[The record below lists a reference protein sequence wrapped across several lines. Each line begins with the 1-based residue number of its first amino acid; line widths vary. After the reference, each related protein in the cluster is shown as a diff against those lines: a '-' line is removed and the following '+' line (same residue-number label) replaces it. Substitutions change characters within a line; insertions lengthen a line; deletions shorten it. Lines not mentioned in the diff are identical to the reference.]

1 MSSSNVLPPAP
12 PEQLYPELPTQ
23 PQPDFR
29 MQKVNEISA
38 ALNKEVGHYRAVAKK
53 YKRAKKV
60 VNWTAAGSSVL
71 SAAFSSASFG
81 SAISVVGLPAA
92 IPLGGVDGA
101 FALAS
106 SGLIIAS
113 KKLDS
118 KIKKHQEIVTLAIAK
133 RDTVDRLLSKA
144 LADNQISD
152 SEFQLIMDEYSQYN
166 VLKEAVRAKLTC
178 QSSRP
183 DVEKIKQEVRIK
195 MEADFR
201 KKINALTAGSNK
213 HLKIPDFIYILKR
226 YDCLFPPVCF
236 SCG

>member
-1 MSSSNVLPPAP
+1 MSSPNVLPSAP
-12 PEQLYPELPTQ
+12 PEQIYPELPTQ

-60 VNWTAAGSSVL
+60 VNWSAAGLSVL
-71 SAAFSSASFG
+71 SALFSSASFG
-81 SAISVVGLPAA
+81 SAISVVGLPGT
-92 IPLGGVDGA
+92 ILLGGVGGA

-133 RDTVDRLLSKA
+133 RDTVDRLLSNA

-152 SEFQLIMDEYSQYN
+152 SEFQLIMEEFSQYN
-166 VLKEAVRAKLTC
+166 VLKEAVRAKLTR

-183 DVEKIKQEVRIK
+183 DVEKIKQEVRIE

-201 KKINALTAGSNK
+201 KKINALTAVSN
-213 HLKIPDFIYILKR
+213 
-226 YDCLFPPVCF
+226 
-236 SCG
+236 